1 MADLDRRSPSARL
14 YSEVPRSSQWPS
26 MSTSWLG
33 LALRW
38 AALASSTLASAGRMS
53 ALSKA
58 KKICLSASLARYS
71 FGGAGGGGVGAA
83 TGGGVGAG
91 AGAGGG
97 GAGAGG
103 AAAGGGTG
111 GGALACVIWGRF
123 GQPARKRVSERIG
136 TTAARDLNCRF
147 IRLVSSG
154 VG

>member
-1 MADLDRRSPSARL
+1 
-14 YSEVPRSSQWPS
+14 
-26 MSTSWLG
+26 
-33 LALRW
+33 
-38 AALASSTLASAGRMS
+38 MS

-103 AAAGGGTG
+103 GGGGGAGAGGAAAGGGTG

-136 TTAARDLNCRF
+136 TTAARDFKCRS

>member
-1 MADLDRRSPSARL
+1 
-14 YSEVPRSSQWPS
+14 
-26 MSTSWLG
+26 
-33 LALRW
+33 
-38 AALASSTLASAGRMS
+38 MS

-83 TGGGVGAG
+83 TGGG
-91 AGAGGG
+91 GGG

-103 AAAGGGTG
+103 GRGGAGGGGGGAGGGTG

-136 TTAARDLNCRF
+136 TTAARDFKCRS